1 MTALLPWW
9 WRWAALAA
17 LGAAVAIFTGVKVHA
32 HDRIALD
39 ALQGR
44 FDAFRTQVA
53 YAGKLA
59 QIAADKEIAAGK
71 LAKENAD
78 RENKATHAADAVIIA
93 KLRADAAKRNS
104 SGGSLRPNPPGSV
117 CPEGQVCF
125 DRTGY
130 QRAIGEFDTAARQLA
145 DQCTAVSTDLNTARE
160 WAKKGP

>member
-1 MTALLPWW
+1 MTAILPWW
-9 WRWAALAA
+9 TRWAALAA
-17 LGAAVAIFTGVKVHA
+17 LCAAVAIFTGVKVHA

-78 RENKATHAADAVIIA
+78 AENSRTHAADIA
-93 KLRADAAKRNS
+93 TIA
-104 SGGSLRPNPPGSV
+104 SLRRERDSARRSAVPAAPAGSSRPDLA
-117 CPEGQVCF
+117 CFERTALESALGGFIAEIRGLADEG
-125 DRTGY
+125 
-130 QRAIGEFDTAARQLA
+130 TAA
-145 DQCTAVSTDLNTARE
+145 TVDLNTAKL